1 MITKE
6 IPLKKTVELMTSNDY
21 VDRFVAEYLQTKIR
35 YEKLKA
41 LVTKLHAGKLNF
53 GPDCPEWLLEKQQQ
67 IVAEYLGVLELR
79 AEYENIPLSSMI
91 ADVFDKRKVCEFSI
105 VDCEHSENDF
115 EPDRCTND
123 DK

>member
-35 YEKLKA
+35 YEKLKY
-41 LVTKLHAGKLNF
+41 LNIKIDTDIMQF
-53 GPDCPEWLLEKQQQ
+53 KPDCPERLLEKQQQ
-67 IVAEYLGVLELR
+67 IMGEYLYILEQR
-79 AEYENIPLSSMI
+79 AEYENIPLCDI
-91 ADVFDKRKVCEFSI
+91 ITDVFDKRKVCEFSI
-105 VDCEHSENDF
+105 VDCEHSEHDF

>member
-35 YEKLKA
+35 YEKLKE
-41 LVTKLHAGKLNF
+41 LNIKIDTDSLQF
-53 GPDCPEWLLEKQQQ
+53 EPMCPSDLLEEQQEYMG
-67 IVAEYLGVLELR
+67 EYLYILELR
-79 AEYENIPLSSMI
+79 AEYENIPLSDMI

-105 VDCEHSENDF
+105 VDCEHSEHDF

>member
-35 YEKLKA
+35 YEKLKE
-41 LVTKLHAGKLNF
+41 LNIKIDTDSLQF
-53 GPDCPEWLLEKQQQ
+53 EPICPSDLLEEQQEYMG
-67 IVAEYLGVLELR
+67 EYLYILELR
-79 AEYENIPLSSMI
+79 AEYENIPLSDMI

-105 VDCEHSENDF
+105 VDCEHSEHDF

>member
-21 VDRFVAEYLQTKIR
+21 ADRFVAEYLQTKIR
-35 YEKLKA
+35 YEKLKE
-41 LVTKLHAGKLNF
+41 LNIKIDTDSIQF
-53 GPDCPEWLLEKQQQ
+53 EPICPSDLLEEQQEYMG
-67 IVAEYLGVLELR
+67 EYLYILELR
-79 AEYENIPLSSMI
+79 AEYENIPLSDMI

-105 VDCEHSENDF
+105 VDCEHSEHDF

>member
-35 YEKLKA
+35 YEKLKE
-41 LVTKLHAGKLNF
+41 LNIKIDTDSLQF
-53 GPDCPEWLLEKQQQ
+53 EPLCPSDLLEEQQEYMG
-67 IVAEYLGVLELR
+67 EYLYILELR
-79 AEYENIPLSSMI
+79 AEYENIPLSDMI

-105 VDCEHSENDF
+105 VDCEHSEHDF

>member
-35 YEKLKA
+35 YEKLKD
-41 LVTKLHAGKLNF
+41 LNIEVAANRLPF
-53 GPDCPEWLLEKQQQ
+53 EPDCPNDLLVDQQK
-67 IVAEYLGVLELR
+67 IMGNYLYILELR
-79 AEYENIPLSSMI
+79 AKYEKIPLSSII

-105 VDCEHSENDF
+105 VDCEHSEHDF

>member
-41 LVTKLHAGKLNF
+41 LVTKLHAGKLKF
-53 GPDCPEWLLEKQQQ
+53 RPYCPEWLLEKQQH
-67 IVAEYLGVLELR
+67 IMGEYLGVLELR
-79 AEYENIPLSSMI
+79 AEYEDIPLISMI

>member
-35 YEKLKA
+35 YEKLKD
-41 LVTKLHAGKLNF
+41 LNIEIDTDSLPF
-53 GPDCPEWLLEKQQQ
+53 EPDCPESLLDKQQECMG
-67 IVAEYLGVLELR
+67 EYLYILELR
-79 AEYENIPLSSMI
+79 ARYEKIPLSSI
-91 ADVFDKRKVCEFSI
+91 ITDVFDKRKVCEFRI
-105 VDCEHSENDF
+105 VDCEHSEHDF